1 MVARRDSAVGE
12 QDPDGAKK
20 TTKAAGGGPAKR
32 SAGAAGK
39 AAGVAASE
47 MAATAK
53 KAAAV
58 KRAASARKAAAPS
71 RKVAAATKKAAAA
84 KKVAAS
90 KKAAASKTA
99 AAASRKVAAPSGE
112 AAAIGKK
119 APAPSKKVAA
129 ASRKAAAAT
138 KKVAASKKAA
148 APKKAAKKSTPA
160 KAVAGKAAS
169 ASGTP
174 VKSTAKKTS
183 ASGTPAKATATKTS
197 ASSAPAK
204 ATARKPTPATP
215 TPAKKSAP
223 AKKAAPAAVTPAKP
237 TPAKA
242 TPSKATPSKAAPAK
256 AAPAKAASAKA
267 TPSKAAPTKI
277 TPAKPPRNESHTAL
291 VRRARRIN
299 RELGEVYPYAHPE
312 LDFENPFQLVVA
324 TVLSAQTT
332 DLRVNQ
338 TTPALFG
345 KYPTPEDLAA
355 ANPEEVE
362 EILRPTGFFRAK
374 TKSVIGLS
382 KALRD
387 DFGGEVPGRLEDLV
401 KLPGVGRKTA
411 FVVLGNAF
419 GRPGITVDTHF
430 QRLVRRW
437 QWTDQTEPD
446 KIEAAIGGLFPKSE
460 WTMLSHHVIFHGRR
474 ICHARK
480 PACGACPI
488 APLCPA
494 YGEGETDP
502 EKAQKLLKYEK
513 GGFPGQRLNPP
524 QSYLDAGGIPAPP
537 LGAPAPGAVVPGA
550 SAPGAPVPASAGPA
564 PGSPAGKAG

>member
-1 MVARRDSAVGE
+1 
-12 QDPDGAKK
+12 
-20 TTKAAGGGPAKR
+20 
-32 SAGAAGK
+32 
-39 AAGVAASE
+39 
-47 MAATAK
+47 MAAAAK
-53 KAAAV
+53 KAA
-58 KRAASARKAAAPS
+58 
-71 RKVAAATKKAAAA
+71 VAKKAAAA
-84 KKVAAS
+84 K
-90 KKAAASKTA
+90 
-99 AAASRKVAAPSGE
+99 R
-112 AAAIGKK
+112 
-119 APAPSKKVAA
+119 
-129 ASRKAAAAT
+129 
-138 KKVAASKKAA
+138 
-148 APKKAAKKSTPA
+148 
-160 KAVAGKAAS
+160 
-169 ASGTP
+169 
-174 VKSTAKKTS
+174 TAKE
-183 ASGTPAKATATKTS
+183 
-197 ASSAPAK
+197 
-204 ATARKPTPATP
+204 TARKSAPVKAPTRK
-215 TPAKKSAP
+215 TPAKKARASAVGK
-223 AKKAAPAAVTPAKP
+223 ARASGATSASVKAAAE
-237 TPAKA
+237 
-242 TPSKATPSKAAPAK
+242 KAARVTK
-256 AAPAKAASAKA
+256 AVPVKKAASAK
-267 TPSKAAPTKI
+267 KAASVEAAVPVKKAVPVKRAASVKKAVAEKKAVSAEVTPDRVA
-277 TPAKPPRNESHTAL
+277 PAKPPRNESHTAL
-291 VRRARRIN
+291 VRRARRID
-299 RELGEVYPYAHPE
+299 RELAEVYPYAHPE

-338 TTPALFG
+338 TTPALFA

-374 TKSVIGLS
+374 TKSVMGLS

-437 QWTDQTEPD
+437 EWTAEKEPD
-446 KIEAAIGGLFPKSE
+446 KIERAIGELFPKAD

-502 EKAQKLLKYEK
+502 EKAKKLMKYEK

-537 LGAPAPGAVVPGA
+537 LGATAAASPVPTSPATPAP
-550 SAPGAPVPASAGPA
+550 APD
-564 PGSPAGKAG
+564 SPSRGTG

>member
-1 MVARRDSAVGE
+1 M
-12 QDPDGAKK
+12 
-20 TTKAAGGGPAKR
+20 
-32 SAGAAGK
+32 
-39 AAGVAASE
+39 
-47 MAATAK
+47 
-53 KAAAV
+53 
-58 KRAASARKAAAPS
+58 
-71 RKVAAATKKAAAA
+71 
-84 KKVAAS
+84 
-90 KKAAASKTA
+90 
-99 AAASRKVAAPSGE
+99 
-112 AAAIGKK
+112 
-119 APAPSKKVAA
+119 AA
-129 ASRKAAAAT
+129 ASRKAAAP
-138 KKVAASKKAA
+138 SKKAV
-148 APKKAAKKSTPA
+148 APKRAAKKSASA
-160 KAVAGKAAS
+160 KAVARKA
-169 ASGTP
+169 
-174 VKSTAKKTS
+174 S
-183 ASGTPAKATATKTS
+183 ASGTPAKATAKKTS

-204 ATARKPTPATP
+204 AAARKSTPAGKPTPANKP
-215 TPAKKSAP
+215 AP
-223 AKKAAPAAVTPAKP
+223 AKKAAPAAVTPAK
-237 TPAKA
+237 A
-242 TPSKATPSKAAPAK
+242 T
-256 AAPAKAASAKA
+256 PAKAASAKA
-267 TPSKAAPTKI
+267 ASAQATPAKAAPTKI

-382 KALRD
+382 RALRD

-446 KIEAAIGGLFPKSE
+446 KIEAAVGGLFPKSE

-537 LGAPAPGAVVPGA
+537 LGATVPSAPAPGA
-550 SAPGAPVPASAGPA
+550 SAPGASAPSSAGPA
-564 PGSPAGKAG
+564 PGSPAREAG